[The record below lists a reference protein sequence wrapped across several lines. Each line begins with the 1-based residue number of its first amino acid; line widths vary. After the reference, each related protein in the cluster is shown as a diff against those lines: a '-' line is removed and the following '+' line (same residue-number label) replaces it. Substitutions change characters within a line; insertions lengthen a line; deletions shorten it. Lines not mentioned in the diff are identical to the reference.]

1 MKTDIPTHNI
11 FDCPFLED
19 ATALD
24 AFVEQWREGTLE
36 KSAWTHAAHVGVAG
50 YFALDNTAEG
60 VFARMK
66 RGILHLND
74 RTGVV
79 NGPDSG
85 YHETLTQFWS
95 NIITESVHAA
105 RLRSR
110 FEAAAYAVRMFGDK
124 RDLPKRY
131 YSFDVIRD
139 RRARAGW
146 VAPDLDG

>member
-1 MKTDIPTHNI
+1 MKSDIRIDNG

-19 ATALD
+19 AFALE
-24 AFVEQWREGTLE
+24 AFVEHWREGTLE
-36 KSAWTHAAHVGVAG
+36 KSDWTHAAHVGVAG
-50 YFALDNTAEG
+50 YFAFDSPAEA

-66 RGILHLND
+66 RGILHLNAF
-74 RTGVV
+74 TGVV

-95 NIITESVHAA
+95 SMITEAVHAA
-105 RLRSR
+105 GLQSR

-124 RDLPKRY
+124 RDLPEQY
-131 YSFDVIRD
+131 YSFDVVRD
-139 RRARAGW
+139 RRARAEW